1 MKRAISFIL
10 ATVLSLGVFTMS
22 ASAAPEPDHSPAQ
35 ATFTMKGREASASI
49 RGMLE
54 EEGIPVKEDTV
65 IQLVPS
71 SSPSSRSADS
81 GNDGN
86 VLVIT
91 NQEGTTVRQDSLLL
105 VTNDGIG
112 FKDMNEVMARES
124 FPHDEKLDKILVHG
138 VAFYENYTDGLIYY
152 RPLEMHF
159 YYKKYQKCNVE
170 SIAVS
175 YNCSGTLYEYPGY
188 AEKQANYTHSISLV
202 QRNPVELVT
211 YENDVKPLAVNRVI
225 GISSGS
231 GGEAGQYLNH
241 RITIDGKLY
250 EHNVPLKKF

>member
-49 RGMLE
+49 KGMLE
-54 EEGIPVKEDTV
+54 EKGIPVKEDTV

-81 GNDGN
+81 GN
-86 VLVIT
+86 VPVIT
-91 NQEGTTVRQDSLLL
+91 NQEETAVRQDSLLL

-112 FKDMNEVMARES
+112 FKDMNEVMARDS
-124 FPHDEKLDKILVHG
+124 FPHDEKNDKILVHG

-152 RPLEMHF
+152 RPLKMHF

-170 SIAVS
+170 SIRLA
-175 YNCSGTLYEYPGY
+175 YNCSGTLCEYPGY
-188 AEKQANYTHSISLV
+188 AQLRYDYTHTISLA
-202 QRNPVELVT
+202 QTSPVELVT

-250 EHNVPLKKF
+250 EHNVPLRKF

>member
-71 SSPSSRSADS
+71 PSPSSRSADS
-81 GNDGN
+81 GN

-91 NQEGTTVRQDSLLL
+91 NQEETTVRQDSLLL

-170 SIAVS
+170 SIGLA

-250 EHNVPLKKF
+250 EHNVPLRKF

>member
-35 ATFTMKGREASASI
+35 ATFTMKG
-49 RGMLE
+49 LE

-81 GNDGN
+81 GN

-91 NQEGTTVRQDSLLL
+91 NQEETAVRQDSLLL

-112 FKDMNEVMARES
+112 FKDMNEVMARDS
-124 FPHDEKLDKILVHG
+124 FPHDEKNDKILVHG
-138 VAFYENYTDGLIYY
+138 VAFYENHSDGYIL
-152 RPLEMHF
+152 
-159 YYKKYQKCNVE
+159 
-170 SIAVS
+170 SSA
-175 YNCSGTLYEYPGY
+175 
-188 AEKQANYTHSISLV
+188 
-202 QRNPVELVT
+202 RNAFL
-211 YENDVKPLAVNRVI
+211 L
-225 GISSGS
+225 
-231 GGEAGQYLNH
+231 
-241 RITIDGKLY
+241 
-250 EHNVPLKKF
+250 